1 MKSKTGMFFA
11 SLAVVLAT
19 AIPMLAGG
27 DHMAKMKAD
36 LNLTDEQVTQIEQK
50 FEQLKPVKEKAMAIK
65 TELKALEGAASPNQ
79 KAIDAKKAELEGVK
93 KEWKAKADSIYRS
106 VLTKE
111 QYAKFQTWQA
121 ENEKQYATKKN

>member
-1 MKSKTGMFFA
+1 MKFKTRMFFV
-11 SLAVVLAT
+11 SLALVLAT
-19 AIPMLAGG
+19 AIPSLAGG